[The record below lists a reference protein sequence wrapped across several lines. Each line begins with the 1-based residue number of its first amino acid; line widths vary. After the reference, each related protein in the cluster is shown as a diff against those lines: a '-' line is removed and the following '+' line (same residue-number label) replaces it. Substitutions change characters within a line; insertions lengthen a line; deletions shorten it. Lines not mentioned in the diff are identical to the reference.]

1 MAHPSLKVDW
11 PQDDSVEW
19 LTPTDFLVSL
29 MVVRSVKSEPPRV
42 LEVGVWKGGWSLT
55 LARNSGAEIVGI
67 DPYPGIVAIRDR
79 VLDSVTS
86 LALGDR
92 FSLHR
97 SWAEMRAIDGG
108 VFNLI
113 HLDGE
118 HSEQALAEDLREA
131 DRALAEGGV
140 LIIDD
145 IIHPYFPGVA
155 AAAYR
160 FFLQS
165 GYRPFLYTLHKV
177 FCCREHDHGY
187 WYGEMQARL
196 AKSPLII
203 ERYYGEHSGEM
214 PYVQMPD
221 VYGAKVL
228 LCVAPE
234 NSDRVRELFESARP
248 EATPAVKSPLVA
260 RRRRAMRLRAFARRW
275 LPRTV
280 HRRIARMV
288 NRFSRR
294 R

>member
-1 MAHPSLKVDW
+1 MADGSLDVDW

-29 MVVRSVKSEPPRV
+29 MVVRSVQSQPPRV

-55 LARNSGAEIVGI
+55 LARNSDAVIVGI
-67 DPYPGIVAIRDR
+67 DPYPGIADIRDR

-92 FSLHR
+92 FSLRR
-97 SWAEMRAIDGG
+97 SWSEMRATDGG
-108 VFNLI
+108 AFDLI
-113 HLDGE
+113 HVDGE
-118 HSEQALAEDLREA
+118 HSEQAVAEDLREA
-131 DRALAEGGV
+131 DGALAEGGV

-177 FCCREHDHGY
+177 FCCRERDHGY
-187 WYGEMQARL
+187 WYGEIEAQFAE
-196 AKSPLII
+196 SPLII
-203 ERYYGEHSGEM
+203 ERYHGELSPEA

-234 NSDRVRELFESARP
+234 NSERVRALFESARP
-248 EATPAVKSPLVA
+248 EAMPAVESPLRA
-260 RRRRAMRLRAFARRW
+260 PRRRATKFRAFARRW
-275 LPRTV
+275 LPQMI
-280 HRRIARMV
+280 HRRIARMIL
-288 NRFSRR
+288 RSSQRT
-294 R
+294 

>member
-1 MAHPSLKVDW
+1 MAHSSSGIDW

-29 MVVRSVKSEPPRV
+29 IVVRTAPNQPPRV

-55 LARNSGAEIVGI
+55 LARNSEAAIVGI
-67 DPYPGIVAIRDR
+67 DPYPGLADVRDR
-79 VLDSVTS
+79 VLDSAKS
-86 LALGDR
+86 YALGDR
-92 FSLHR
+92 FSLHS
-97 SWAEMRAIDGG
+97 SWSEMRTIDGG
-108 VFNLI
+108 VFDLI

-118 HSEQALAEDLREA
+118 HSEQALTKDLQEA

-160 FFLQS
+160 FFHQS
-165 GYRPFLYTLHKV
+165 GYRPFLYTEHKV
-177 FCCREHDHGY
+177 FCCREQDHRY
-187 WYGEMQARL
+187 WYDEMQAQL

-203 ERYYGEHSGEM
+203 ERHYGELGPEM
-214 PYVQMPD
+214 PYLQMPD

-234 NSDRVRELFESARP
+234 NSDRVRELFEQSRP
-248 EATPAVKSPLVA
+248 DG
-260 RRRRAMRLRAFARRW
+260 
-275 LPRTV
+275 
-280 HRRIARMV
+280 
-288 NRFSRR
+288 
-294 R
+294 